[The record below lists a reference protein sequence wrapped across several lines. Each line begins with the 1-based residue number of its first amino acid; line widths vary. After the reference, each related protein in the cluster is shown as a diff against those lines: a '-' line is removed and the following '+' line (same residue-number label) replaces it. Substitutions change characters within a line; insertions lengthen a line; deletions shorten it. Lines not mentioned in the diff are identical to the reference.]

1 MSTTTTFEDNNDD
14 LLKLL
19 TDSWDTPLKEI
30 VETSKWTRDYL
41 TKLTSLPLD
50 SLLHEPTEL
59 REEQAKAKRDAQQLA
74 FRDYPCF
81 LHAQTCRH
89 QVEETLDG
97 LDVHLGEF
105 LSSVPELQE
114 ACEIFSQHAKEIKEE
129 RGKITR
135 VLEHQNVLTDLL
147 EIPQLMETCV
157 WNGYYSEAMDL
168 ASHVRLLQV
177 RYPLYIIRNIH
188 QQVQSSS
195 DLMLVQLISHLRK
208 PIRLAAAM
216 NVVGFL
222 RRMDVFD
229 SETELRM
236 VFLRCRHDFLQ
247 QRLTRLKR
255 DMSEESRQRSTDAF
269 EHLKKFVDVMR
280 EQMFEIGTQYISIF
294 SNEQGT
300 LLSDYMVHVIELIK
314 AALYNYLPM
323 IEDTSAL
330 ASLLTQ
336 LQYCGMSLGRIG
348 LDFRHIFVH
357 SFEEAVQPMILRWID
372 NATEDLVQKISKAAH
387 ESTAP
392 SAWMSSKII
401 SQNSSNTVSNRDEVK
416 RHAFQPP
423 MLLVGYPSLA
433 IFTNGILSAFNALRL
448 LPAISL
454 YVPIHN
460 HLEACFLEIGTSLRQ
475 YCDQAASYMPDEVT
489 YLQSYS
495 AAYVRCCLPYLKS
508 CLADGIYGNL
518 LISSASGEDM
528 EVLLAAYLP
537 IMKKKEEEKKE
548 EEKKEEKEEEVL
560 DENVYKNDNENIST
574 ENEASL
580 NEIDE
585 VAEIEDAKIKTIVDN
600 EDKASEKQG
609 AIVNIIAQS
618 TEEENQ
624 TVNTG
629 ISTENKD
636 DSAEKSKED
645 ITEQN
650 IPDSSEVEAIIESKD
665 KPAKKVDSLTEI
677 NEKQEKLQNEVFKL
691 QENSI
696 SFERPVMNLNET
708 NIKADN
714 EATEIDNIVDTQEK
728 PTEKEFALL
737 KTDNSPE
744 ETEPKI
750 LENKENPTESKKEIN
765 EKSDIAEKTE
775 EKKVDE
781 TDEDKNMEKVN
792 DLKEQ
797 DVDEIKEKDIA
808 DDMMKHDIKKAE
820 PVVENKETTVDK
832 KVKTPQSKDLSNS
845 KEEEDVPKKE
855 EIETTTKKDEKE
867 KKPNTQKAK
876 HNNNNSKKKK

>member
-1 MSTTTTFEDNNDD
+1 MSIAASTSTSFEDNNDD
-14 LLKLL
+14 LLRLL
-19 TDSWDTPLKEI
+19 TGSWDTPLKDTI
-30 VETSKWTRDYL
+30 ETSKWTRDYL

-114 ACEIFSQHAKEIKEE
+114 ACEIFSQQAKEIKEE

-177 RYPLYIIRNIH
+177 RYPLPTVKSIH

-247 QRLTRLKR
+247 QRLARIKR
-255 DMSEESRQRSTDAF
+255 DVSEESRQRSSDAF
-269 EHLKKFVDVMR
+269 EYLKKFIDVMR

-300 LLSDYMVHVIELIK
+300 LLSDYMVHVIGLIK
-314 AALYNYLPM
+314 AALDTYLPM

-330 ASLLTQ
+330 TSLLTQ

-372 NATEDLVQKISKAAH
+372 SATEDLVQKITKASH

-392 SAWMSSKII
+392 SAWMSSKAT
-401 SQNSSNTVSNRDEVK
+401 SQSSSSNENRDEAK

-423 MLLVGYPSLA
+423 MLLVSYPSLA
-433 IFTNGILSAFNALRL
+433 IFTNGVLSAFNALRL

-454 YVPIHN
+454 YIPVQN

-475 YCDQAASYMPDEVT
+475 YCDQAASYTPDEVT
-489 YLQSYS
+489 YLQSYA

-508 CLADGIYGNL
+508 CLVDGIYGNL
-518 LISSASGEDM
+518 LMPSAADEDM
-528 EVLLAAYLP
+528 ETLLVTYLP
-537 IMKKKEEEKKE
+537 VMKKKENE
-548 EEKKEEKEEEVL
+548 EEEQEIVNDTAAEKSVEG
-560 DENVYKNDNENIST
+560 ST
-574 ENEASL
+574 EVEGDSVENNVDTTEEPRNETNLTIPAAETVDAEDIDVSNNESSNTSNQIEQPSAANDRESPVVNDKFKTEDISIEKAQISPENSNKIESL
-580 NEIDE
+580 
-585 VAEIEDAKIKTIVDN
+585 KQKTDNPDGGAAISHGPEADVDN
-600 EDKASEKQG
+600 ESTAIKHSVTIDNNNDPSHDTPDEKEDSLIETKDTPVETDSNAAETKIMPEDDKATTQKNDE
-609 AIVNIIAQS
+609 AQ
-618 TEEENQ
+618 EEQ
-624 TVNTG
+624 PILTQ
-629 ISTENKD
+629 
-636 DSAEKSKED
+636 KE
-645 ITEQN
+645 
-650 IPDSSEVEAIIESKD
+650 
-665 KPAKKVDSLTEI
+665 
-677 NEKQEKLQNEVFKL
+677 
-691 QENSI
+691 
-696 SFERPVMNLNET
+696 
-708 NIKADN
+708 
-714 EATEIDNIVDTQEK
+714 
-728 PTEKEFALL
+728 
-737 KTDNSPE
+737 
-744 ETEPKI
+744 
-750 LENKENPTESKKEIN
+750 
-765 EKSDIAEKTE
+765 EKTE
-775 EKKVDE
+775 EIATNNDAVTHENGQIGAEALPKDDKAIIE
-781 TDEDKNMEKVN
+781 T
-792 DLKEQ
+792 
-797 DVDEIKEKDIA
+797 
-808 DDMMKHDIKKAE
+808 
-820 PVVENKETTVDK
+820 
-832 KVKTPQSKDLSNS
+832 S
-845 KEEEDVPKKE
+845 KEEDEPPKE
-855 EIETTTKKDEKE
+855 EASNTSEKN

-876 HNNNNSKKKK
+876 HNNNNSKKKKKSRR

>member
-1 MSTTTTFEDNNDD
+1 MSIATSTATSFEDNNDD

-19 TDSWDTPLKEI
+19 TDSWDTPLKDTI
-30 VETSKWTRDYL
+30 ETSKWTRDYL

-114 ACEIFSQHAKEIKEE
+114 ACEIFSQQAKEIKEE
-129 RGKITR
+129 REKITR

-177 RYPLYIIRNIH
+177 RYPLSTVKSIH

-247 QRLTRLKR
+247 QRLARIKR
-255 DMSEESRQRSTDAF
+255 DMSEESRQRSSDAF
-269 EHLKKFVDVMR
+269 EYLKKFIDVMR

-314 AALYNYLPM
+314 AALDTYLPM

-330 ASLLTQ
+330 TSLLTQ

-348 LDFRHIFVH
+348 LDFRHVFVH

-372 NATEDLVQKISKAAH
+372 SATEDLVQKITKASH

-392 SAWMSSKII
+392 SAWMSSKIT
-401 SQNSSNTVSNRDEVK
+401 SQSSSSNSENRGEAK

-423 MLLVGYPSLA
+423 MLLVSYPSLA
-433 IFTNGILSAFNALRL
+433 IFTNGVLSAFNALRL

-454 YVPIHN
+454 YIPVQN

-475 YCDQAASYMPDEVT
+475 YCDQAASYTPDEVT

-508 CLADGIYGNL
+508 CLVDGIYGNL
-518 LISSASGEDM
+518 LMPNAADEDM
-528 EVLLAAYLP
+528 EALLDTYLP
-537 IMKKKEEEKKE
+537 VMKKEEE
-548 EEKKEEKEEEVL
+548 EKEDL
-560 DENVYKNDNENIST
+560 DDTAVEKSVEASAQVEGDVTENVESELVPARPLEQKTDSPDDETANNHEP
-574 ENEASL
+574 ESL
-580 NEIDE
+580 VDS
-585 VAEIEDAKIKTIVDN
+585 DTI
-600 EDKASEKQG
+600 
-609 AIVNIIAQS
+609 
-618 TEEENQ
+618 
-624 TVNTG
+624 NT
-629 ISTENKD
+629 NKD
-636 DSAEKSKED
+636 DTTSSINDKSDKSEDPLIETKDTLAEASAKDDKAIID
-645 ITEQN
+645 ITKQA
-650 IPDSSEVEAIIESKD
+650 VE
-665 KPAKKVDSLTEI
+665 PAK
-677 NEKQEKLQNEVFKL
+677 EVLEEEAPKT
-691 QENSI
+691 
-696 SFERPVMNLNET
+696 NET
-708 NIKADN
+708 DN
-714 EATEIDNIVDTQEK
+714 KHNTPK
-728 PTEKEFALL
+728 P
-737 KTDNSPE
+737 
-744 ETEPKI
+744 
-750 LENKENPTESKKEIN
+750 
-765 EKSDIAEKTE
+765 
-775 EKKVDE
+775 
-781 TDEDKNMEKVN
+781 
-792 DLKEQ
+792 
-797 DVDEIKEKDIA
+797 
-808 DDMMKHDIKKAE
+808 
-820 PVVENKETTVDK
+820 
-832 KVKTPQSKDLSNS
+832 
-845 KEEEDVPKKE
+845 
-855 EIETTTKKDEKE
+855 
-867 KKPNTQKAK
+867 K
-876 HNNNNSKKKK
+876 HNNNNSKKKKKSRR

>member
-1 MSTTTTFEDNNDD
+1 MSIAASTAAAFEDNNED
-14 LLKLL
+14 LLHLL
-19 TDSWDTPLKEI
+19 TDSWESPIKESM
-30 VETSKWTRDYL
+30 EASKWTRDYL
-41 TKLTSLPLD
+41 TKLTSLPLNK
-50 SLLHEPTEL
+50 LLHEPTEL

-114 ACEIFSQHAKEIKEE
+114 ACEIFSQHAQDIKEE

-177 RYPLYIIRNIH
+177 RYPLSIIKSIH

-222 RRMDVFD
+222 RRMDVFE

-247 QRLTRLKR
+247 QRLARLKR
-255 DMSEESRQRSTDAF
+255 DMSEEARQRSADAF
-269 EHLKKFVDVMR
+269 EHLKKFIDVMR

-300 LLSDYMVHVIELIK
+300 LLSDYMIHVIDLVNT
-314 AALYNYLPM
+314 ALETYLPM

-330 ASLLTQ
+330 NSLLTQ

-372 NATEDLVQKISKAAH
+372 NATEDLVQKILNAAR

-392 SAWMSSKII
+392 SAWMSSKVV
-401 SQNSSNTVSNRDEVK
+401 SQNSSSVGNINDNNTAAASGNRNEAK

-423 MLLVGYPSLA
+423 MLLVAHPSLA
-433 IFTNGILSAFNALRL
+433 IFTNGVLTAFNALRL

-454 YVPIHN
+454 YLPIQN
-460 HLEACFLEIGTSLRQ
+460 HLEACFLEIGSALRQ
-475 YCDQAASYMPDEVT
+475 YCDQAASYMPDELS

-508 CLADGIYGNL
+508 CLVDGIYGDL
-518 LISSASGEDM
+518 LMPSAADEDM
-528 EVLLAAYLP
+528 ETLLTNYLP
-537 IMKKKEEEKKE
+537 VINKEE
-548 EEKKEEKEEEVL
+548 
-560 DENVYKNDNENIST
+560 
-574 ENEASL
+574 
-580 NEIDE
+580 
-585 VAEIEDAKIKTIVDN
+585 
-600 EDKASEKQG
+600 
-609 AIVNIIAQS
+609 
-618 TEEENQ
+618 
-624 TVNTG
+624 
-629 ISTENKD
+629 
-636 DSAEKSKED
+636 
-645 ITEQN
+645 
-650 IPDSSEVEAIIESKD
+650 VE
-665 KPAKKVDSLTEI
+665 
-677 NEKQEKLQNEVFKL
+677 
-691 QENSI
+691 
-696 SFERPVMNLNET
+696 
-708 NIKADN
+708 
-714 EATEIDNIVDTQEK
+714 
-728 PTEKEFALL
+728 
-737 KTDNSPE
+737 
-744 ETEPKI
+744 
-750 LENKENPTESKKEIN
+750 
-765 EKSDIAEKTE
+765 
-775 EKKVDE
+775 
-781 TDEDKNMEKVN
+781 
-792 DLKEQ
+792 EQ
-797 DVDEIKEKDIA
+797 DLASNTLDCEK
-808 DDMMKHDIKKAE
+808 
-820 PVVENKETTVDK
+820 
-832 KVKTPQSKDLSNS
+832 
-845 KEEEDVPKKE
+845 
-855 EIETTTKKDEKE
+855 
-867 KKPNTQKAK
+867 
-876 HNNNNSKKKK
+876 

>member
-1 MSTTTTFEDNNDD
+1 MILYATTTSTSTAFEDNNDD

-19 TDSWDTPLKEI
+19 TDSWDTPLKDTI
-30 VETSKWTRDYL
+30 ETSKWTRDYL

-114 ACEIFSQHAKEIKEE
+114 ACELFSQQAKEIKEE
-129 RGKITR
+129 RAKITR
-135 VLEHQNVLTDLL
+135 VLEHQSVLTDLL

-168 ASHVRLLQV
+168 ACHVRLLQV
-177 RYPLYIIRNIH
+177 RYPLSTVKSIH

-247 QRLTRLKR
+247 QRLARIKR
-255 DMSEESRQRSTDAF
+255 DMSDETRQRSSDAF
-269 EHLKKFVDVMR
+269 EYLKKFIDVMR

-300 LLSDYMVHVIELIK
+300 LLSDYMVHVTELIK
-314 AALYNYLPM
+314 AALDTYLPM

-330 ASLLTQ
+330 TSLLTQ

-372 NATEDLVQKISKAAH
+372 GATEDLVQKITKASH

-392 SAWMSSKII
+392 SAWMSSKIT
-401 SQNSSNTVSNRDEVK
+401 SQSSSSNSNANRDEAK

-423 MLLVGYPSLA
+423 MLLVSYPSLA

-454 YVPIHN
+454 YLPVQN

-475 YCDQAASYMPDEVT
+475 YCDQAASYTPDEVT

-508 CLADGIYGNL
+508 CLVDGIYGNL
-518 LISSASGEDM
+518 LMPSAADEDM
-528 EVLLAAYLP
+528 EALLDTYLP
-537 IMKKKEEEKKE
+537 VMKKEEEEEEEEESAEAVDETAEEADVKEPVEATGDATENVESQSAAVDDVDTTEKPETKVDLPTPIADATNAADIDVKNDESSDTSNQMEKLADAGDQDSTTVNDNIKHDDSSVEKLPEISTEIASLEQKTDSLDTDAANSQESEVHADSEITATKPNVTTSNNDNRPDEKSDEKENPSIEAKDTPVETESNALDTKTAPEGDEAISQKNNEETHKEQPDVAITKDEQNTGDIAADNDNITLETDQVEAEAPAKDDKAAVDITKE
-548 EEKKEEKEEEVL
+548 EDAPPKEEDAPPKEEEV
-560 DENVYKNDNENIST
+560 VKTNE
-574 ENEASL
+574 
-580 NEIDE
+580 
-585 VAEIEDAKIKTIVDN
+585 
-600 EDKASEKQG
+600 
-609 AIVNIIAQS
+609 
-618 TEEENQ
+618 
-624 TVNTG
+624 
-629 ISTENKD
+629 
-636 DSAEKSKED
+636 
-645 ITEQN
+645 
-650 IPDSSEVEAIIESKD
+650 KD
-665 KPAKKVDSLTEI
+665 KKHNTP
-677 NEKQEKLQNEVFKL
+677 
-691 QENSI
+691 
-696 SFERPVMNLNET
+696 
-708 NIKADN
+708 
-714 EATEIDNIVDTQEK
+714 K
-728 PTEKEFALL
+728 P
-737 KTDNSPE
+737 
-744 ETEPKI
+744 
-750 LENKENPTESKKEIN
+750 
-765 EKSDIAEKTE
+765 
-775 EKKVDE
+775 
-781 TDEDKNMEKVN
+781 
-792 DLKEQ
+792 
-797 DVDEIKEKDIA
+797 
-808 DDMMKHDIKKAE
+808 
-820 PVVENKETTVDK
+820 
-832 KVKTPQSKDLSNS
+832 
-845 KEEEDVPKKE
+845 
-855 EIETTTKKDEKE
+855 
-867 KKPNTQKAK
+867 K
-876 HNNNNSKKKK
+876 HNNNNSKKKKKSRR

>member
-1 MSTTTTFEDNNDD
+1 MSIATSTSTSFEDSNDE
-14 LLKLL
+14 LLKLI
-19 TDSWDTPLKEI
+19 TDSWDTPLKNTI
-30 VETSKWTRDYL
+30 ETSKWTRDYL

-97 LDVHLGEF
+97 LDVHLGEL
-105 LSSVPELQE
+105 LSSVPELRE
-114 ACEIFSQHAKEIKEE
+114 ACEIFSQQAKEIKEE
-129 RGKITR
+129 RAKITR

-177 RYPLYIIRNIH
+177 RYPLSTVKSIH

-247 QRLTRLKR
+247 QRLARIKR
-255 DMSEESRQRSTDAF
+255 DMSEESRQRSSDAF
-269 EHLKKFVDVMR
+269 EYLKKFIDVMR
-280 EQMFEIGTQYISIF
+280 EQMFEIGTQYISVF

-314 AALYNYLPM
+314 TALDTYLPM

-330 ASLLTQ
+330 TSLLTQ

-372 NATEDLVQKISKAAH
+372 SATEDLVQKITKASH

-392 SAWMSSKII
+392 SAWMSSKIT
-401 SQNSSNTVSNRDEVK
+401 SQSSSNDNRDEAK

-423 MLLVGYPSLA
+423 MLLVSYPSLA

-454 YVPIHN
+454 YIPIQN

-475 YCDQAASYMPDEVT
+475 YCDQAASYTPDEIT

-508 CLADGIYGNL
+508 CLVDGIYGNL
-518 LISSASGEDM
+518 LMPSAADEDM
-528 EVLLAAYLP
+528 EALLDAYLP
-537 IMKKKEEEKKE
+537 VMKKEEE
-548 EEKKEEKEEEVL
+548 EEKEVL
-560 DENVYKNDNENIST
+560 DDAASEKNVEGSAEAEDGSIENVESEPVIGNDIDTSEKP
-574 ENEASL
+574 ENEENSTPPT
-580 NEIDE
+580 IDA
-585 VAEIEDAKIKTIVDN
+585 VNAKDAHVDN
-600 EDKASEKQG
+600 EEPSNTSNQTEQLSAEGNQEPS
-609 AIVNIIAQS
+609 IVN
-618 TEEENQ
+618 NQ
-624 TVNTG
+624 
-629 ISTENKD
+629 IEP
-636 DSAEKSKED
+636 ED
-645 ITEQN
+645 I
-650 IPDSSEVEAIIESKD
+650 SIEKAQD
-665 KPAKKVDSLTEI
+665 LP
-677 NEKQEKLQNEVFKL
+677 
-691 QENSI
+691 ENSGKTEP
-696 SFERPVMNLNET
+696 SGQTTDSPDNEAA
-708 NIKADN
+708 NSPQPEAHADN
-714 EATEIDNIVDTQEK
+714 ETTAPKDNATADNNESYAWQLRDHRTKNKETQEEQPNVIQK
-728 PTEKEFALL
+728 
-737 KTDNSPE
+737 D
-744 ETEPKI
+744 
-750 LENKENPTESKKEIN
+750 
-765 EKSDIAEKTE
+765 DKTE
-775 EKKVDE
+775 EIAANNGPENGQVEAE
-781 TDEDKNMEKVN
+781 TSAKDDKATM
-792 DLKEQ
+792 DTTKEENETPR
-797 DVDEIKEKDIA
+797 DDEIA
-808 DDMMKHDIKKAE
+808 SKA
-820 PVVENKETTVDK
+820 NQKDK
-832 KVKTPQSKDLSNS
+832 KH
-845 KEEEDVPKKE
+845 
-855 EIETTTKKDEKE
+855 
-867 KKPNTQKAK
+867 NTQKAK
-876 HNNNNSKKKK
+876 HNNNNSKKKKKSRK